1 MIKISRKKAFTDSQ
15 FKEVFLKL
23 LFRADGSRRSYRNV
37 AESAILLRLTKW
49 SKTSKSHLGS
59 LQRQLSS
66 MGYTEMK
73 IYEDCRERGLIALNI
88 PFEQFS
94 NNKKLH
100 YNPENNEGINKPIP
114 KNNFLK
120 ELAYRLGVEID
131 VSLMSEE
138 EIYDFIKAMGHTND
152 TIKEVEEEIKKIK
165 YKG

>member
-1 MIKISRKKAFTDSQ
+1 MKI
-15 FKEVFLKL
+15 
-23 LFRADGSRRSYRNV
+23 LFRKDGTRRSYREM
-37 AESAILLRLTKW
+37 AENSQLLKVTRWNKN
-49 SKTSKSHLGS
+49 SKSHLGS
-59 LQRQLSS
+59 FSRMLEALNISEITLFEKS
-66 MGYTEMK
+66 
-73 IYEDCRERGLIALNI
+73 RERGLIALNI

-138 EIYDFIKAMGHTND
+138 EIYDFIKAMGHTET
-152 TIKEVEEEIKKIK
+152 TIQEVEEEIKNIR

>member
-1 MIKISRKKAFTDSQ
+1 MRIKFANL
-15 FKEVFLKL
+15 LKPAL
-23 LFRADGSRRSYRNV
+23 LIGAVMCCFSVDAAYIPMPMPIYNSGGGGSMTIKDG
-37 AESAILLRLTKW
+37 IGL
-49 SKTSKSHLGS
+49 
-59 LQRQLSS
+59 
-66 MGYTEMK
+66 
-73 IYEDCRERGLIALNI
+73 LIALNI

-138 EIYDFIKAMGHTND
+138 EIYDFIKAMGHTET
-152 TIKEVEEEIKKIK
+152 TIQEVEEEIKNIR

>member
-1 MIKISRKKAFTDSQ
+1 MKI
-15 FKEVFLKL
+15 
-23 LFRADGSRRSYRNV
+23 LFRKDGTRRSYREM
-37 AESAILLRLTKW
+37 AENSQLLKVTRWNKN
-49 SKTSKSHLGS
+49 SKSHLGS
-59 LQRQLSS
+59 FSRMLESLNISEI
-66 MGYTEMK
+66 TLFEK
-73 IYEDCRERGLIALNI
+73 ARERGLIALNI

-100 YNPENNEGINKPIP
+100 YNPENNKDINKPIP

-138 EIYDFIKAMGHTND
+138 EIYDFIRAMGHTEA
-152 TIKEVEEEIKKIK
+152 TIQEVEEEIKNIR